1 MPPRPTPAGDIPV
14 PWLVRKVLTQV
25 SKQGRAQAVVSTY
38 RVSRENT
45 HTQGKRGKLES
56 KRGDEDANQ
65 DKSSRPGPS
74 NPGSSNSNFDPP
86 NSGSSNS
93 SFPPNFGC
101 ITCVV
106 RDNDAR
112 LLYQGPWSL
121 DGNPSFT
128 THSTN
133 SPGSSVSFKF
143 NGEDNFNLP
152 PALPF

>member
-14 PWLVRKVLTQV
+14 PRSIKKALTQV
-25 SKQGRAQAVVSTY
+25 SKQGRVQAVVST
-38 RVSRENT
+38 RRISRESA
-45 HTQGKRGKLES
+45 HTQGRRRELEGD
-56 KRGDEDANQ
+56 RNDDEDVNQ
-65 DKSSRPGPS
+65 DKSLNSGPS
-74 NPGSSNSNFDPP
+74 NSNSDPP

-93 SFPPNFGC
+93 SFPSNFGC
-101 ITCVV
+101 VTCVV

-121 DGNPSFT
+121 DGNPSVT

-143 NGEDNFNLP
+143 NGEDNLDLP
-152 PALPF
+152 PSLPFLR